1 MWAVILAICNGIFKE
16 DKIYLFS
23 NKIFSVACKGNK
35 ILIAYLKDCS
45 SLLVVGGSRS
55 GLCSL
60 KARGRI
66 AKRAFFF
73 PFPKSF
79 WLHVKCRMEM
89 SLSVFNFFFFLYGLW
104 CSGEDPY
111 WKKKLK
117 TGNFNFVRLFTCNQ
131 IKLKLS
137 DFLFHYCHLM
147 MAVPLKILLFMC
159 FARKKILSGL
169 RHVLN
174 ISLNYRLYGPH

>member
-89 SLSVFNFFFFLYGLW
+89 SLSVFNFFFFSVW
-104 CSGEDPY
+104 
-111 WKKKLK
+111 
-117 TGNFNFVRLFTCNQ
+117 
-131 IKLKLS
+131 
-137 DFLFHYCHLM
+137 
-147 MAVPLKILLFMC
+147 AVMFWRRPILE
-159 FARKKILSGL
+159 KKIENRELQLCQTFHMQSDKIEVKWLSFSLLSLDDGSAFKNSL
-169 RHVLN
+169 IHVLCKEEN
-174 ISLNYRLYGPH
+174 TFWIKTCFKYFPKL